1 MLNPQNGD
9 MKYALNMQEYVP
21 VTINGNVATNVFPP
35 ANFIGIFR
43 RQFFKD
49 TPVMSG
55 EKELD

>member
-1 MLNPQNGD
+1 

-55 EKELD
+55 EKELV

>member
-21 VTINGNVATNVFPP
+21 ETINGNVATNVFPP

-55 EKELD
+55 EKELV

>member
-1 MLNPQNGD
+1 

-21 VTINGNVATNVFPP
+21 ETINGNVFPP
-35 ANFIGIFR
+35 ANFIGIFQ

-55 EKELD
+55 ET

>member
-35 ANFIGIFR
+35 ANFIGIFQ

-55 EKELD
+55 ET

>member
-1 MLNPQNGD
+1 

-21 VTINGNVATNVFPP
+21 ETINGNVATNVFPP

-55 EKELD
+55 EKEIV